1 MLADEDLNSI
11 PDRRITLMGQQ
22 QEIKEGSFLDAT
34 QSDKLLLKNEEIER
48 LTDQLA
54 QEKEKHEETRK

>member
-1 MLADEDLNSI
+1 
-11 PDRRITLMGQQ
+11 MGQQ
-22 QEIKEGSFLDAT
+22 QEIKEGSFIDAT
-34 QSDKLLLKNEEIER
+34 QSEKLLLKNEEIER